1 MTGEQRS
8 GDGWQEKRE
17 KGKRGVRVEDG
28 DFFFWWLVGRKTFS
42 GRFWGGSI
50 WREGDS
56 GIISNVWFSHVHVFF
71 IMVFGYQGDSILSFE
86 YVLWCDSCFS
96 FMEFNLACACMLLSL

>member
-28 DFFFWWLVGRKTFS
+28 DFFFLGAS
-42 GRFWGGSI
+42 GEEDIFREILGGKHLE
-50 WREGDS
+50 RRRLRYH
-56 GIISNVWFSHVHVFF
+56 F
-71 IMVFGYQGDSILSFE
+71 
-86 YVLWCDSCFS
+86 
-96 FMEFNLACACMLLSL
+96 